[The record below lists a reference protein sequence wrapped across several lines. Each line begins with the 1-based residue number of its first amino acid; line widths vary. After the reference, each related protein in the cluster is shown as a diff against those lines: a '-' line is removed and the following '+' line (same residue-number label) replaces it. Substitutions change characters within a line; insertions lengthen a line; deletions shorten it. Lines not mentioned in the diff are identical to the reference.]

1 MAREPRTSTFQQGNV
16 LIQINTDRAR
26 ENKLFS
32 VFRSAQ
38 HAGEFSHF
46 APLLGFVAGC
56 DCPFDAMRDMVGE
69 DFFLGATQC
78 SADRRELGHDV
89 NAIAVIFDHA
99 GKAPNLTFDPL

>member
-1 MAREPRTSTFQQGNV
+1 MARERGTSAFRQGNV

-32 VFRSAQ
+32 AFRSAQ
-38 HAGEFSHF
+38 HAGEFSYF

-56 DCPFDAMRDMVGE
+56 DCLFDAVRDVVGE
-69 DFFLGATQC
+69 NFLLGAAQC
-78 SADRRELGHDV
+78 SADRRELGHDI

-99 GKAPNLTFDPL
+99 GKASDLALDPL